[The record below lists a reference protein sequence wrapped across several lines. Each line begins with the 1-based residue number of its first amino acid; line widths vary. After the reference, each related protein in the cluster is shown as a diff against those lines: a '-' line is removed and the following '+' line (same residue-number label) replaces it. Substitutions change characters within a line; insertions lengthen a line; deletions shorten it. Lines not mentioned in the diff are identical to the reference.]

1 MKLYLSHGK
10 ESGPWSNKLKR
21 LAAVAK
27 NYRFEVDSID
37 YTDTKDPDLRAE
49 RLLDILQKENQNYI
63 LAGSSMGGY
72 VSLVVSE
79 IVNPKALFLMAP
91 ALFMPTY
98 KKQEYNIKQENLEIV
113 HGWSDT
119 VIPPEHSIKFAKSA
133 NATLHLID
141 GDHVLNS
148 SIETVVSIFE
158 QFMKKV
164 TDM

>member
-10 ESGPWSNKLKR
+10 ESGPWSSKLKR
-21 LAAVAK
+21 LAAIAK
-27 NYRFEVDSID
+27 NHGCDVDSID

-49 RLLDILQKENQNYI
+49 RLLDILQKENQDYI

-79 IVNPKALFLMAP
+79 FVNPKALFLMAP
-91 ALFMPTY
+91 ALYMPAY
-98 KKQEYNIKQENLEIV
+98 KKQEYNIKQKNLEIV
-113 HGWSDT
+113 HGWFDT
-119 VIPPEHSIKFAKSA
+119 IIPPEHSIKFAKSA

-148 SIETVVSIFE
+148 SIETVADLFDRFVS
-158 QFMKKV
+158 KV
-164 TDM
+164 TGG